1 LRLFQSI
8 FGGGETRGRY
18 PDALIDMA
26 IERAVDATDSRLRL
40 VPGYR
45 KRLRPSIIQAIDH
58 VVTLVGA
65 IPPPCL
71 ATAVQ
76 HGAEPCLSAVFASAG
91 DMLEIL
97 GRDPALR
104 AFLETPTGRGAEQVT
119 ALLLAERVERQVLGL
134 DLVDDQ
140 VRRDVAQVAI
150 SFTGHRLIDPSPSE
164 SESRRLWTRRAFD
177 HILTLALGRMTET
190 RIERADLQRE
200 RDLLQRKLTALQS
213 GGWSFVSSET
223 APSDPVALQAEI
235 DGLTSQIDALG
246 PARDVLNQH
255 LDILITLLGD
265 AARQLWAESVSICVD
280 ALNIQRLPQ
289 DSTARIIP
297 FVELRNAR
305 SRSVTLLA
313 LDIRPSDLSPR
324 LDLVSAAERYL
335 Q

>member
-1 LRLFQSI
+1 VKLFQSI
-8 FGGGETRGRY
+8 FGGGERRGRY

-45 KRLRPSIIQAIDH
+45 KRLRPSITQAVDH
-58 VVTLVGA
+58 VVALA
-65 IPPPCL
+65 EEIPPPL
-71 ATAVQ
+71 IATAAQ
-76 HGAEPCLSAVFASAG
+76 HGVEPCLSAVFASAG

-97 GRDPALR
+97 GRDPSLR
-104 AFLETPTGRGAEQVT
+104 AYLETPEGREADQVT

-150 SFTGHRLIDPSPSE
+150 SFTGHRLIDPTPNE

-177 HILTLALGRMTET
+177 HMLTLALARIAET
-190 RIERADLQRE
+190 RSERADLQRE
-200 RDLLQRKLTALQS
+200 RDLLRRKLTSLKS
-213 GGWSFVSSET
+213 GGWSFASSDA
-223 APSDPVALQAEI
+223 APSDPAALEAEI
-235 DGLTSQIDALG
+235 DELTSQLDALG
-246 PARDVLNQH
+246 PAQDVLNQH
-255 LDILITLLGD
+255 LEILISLLGD
-265 AARQLWAESVSICVD
+265 AARQLWVEPCSLCVD
-280 ALNIQRLPQ
+280 ALNIQRSPQ
-289 DSTARIIP
+289 DPTARIIP

-305 SRSVTLLA
+305 GRALTLLA
-313 LDIRPSDLSPR
+313 LDIRPSDLPAR